1 MTPQLTLRPS
11 QWTNIGWVL
20 VGVGLYF
27 LILPPFIAIYKI
39 IEVYCTRYDFYDDLV
54 TIRTGV
60 FSVDRREVGY
70 HRMKSI
76 RVEEPF
82 LYRFVG
88 IGNVH
93 VVTSDRYADEVLF
106 NAIPGTKV
114 FVDELRDAVDYH
126 REKKGLKELDLF
138 DL

>member
-1 MTPQLTLRPS
+1 M
-11 QWTNIGWVL
+11 
-20 VGVGLYF
+20 
-27 LILPPFIAIYKI
+27 ILPPFIAIYKI

-60 FSVDRREVGY
+60 FSVDRRQVPY
-70 HRMKSI
+70 HRIKSI

-88 IGNVH
+88 LGNIH
-93 VVTSDRYADEVLF
+93 VVTSERYADEVLF
-106 NAIPGTKV
+106 NAIDDTDI
-114 FVDELRDAVDYH
+114 FVEELRDAVDYH
-126 REKKGLKELDLF
+126 REKRGMKELDLF